1 MKMEKSKLSVFLYPI
16 QSIGKNALM
25 AYFMAGFLLMPLFN
39 ISGLGDIFGQST
51 LFLLFRA
58 LIVTIVLGAIVQY
71 CTKRGL
77 FWKI

>member
-1 MKMEKSKLSVFLYPI
+1 
-16 QSIGKNALM
+16 
-25 AYFMAGFLLMPLFN
+25 MAGFLLMPLFN

-51 LFLLFRA
+51 LILLFRA
-58 LIVTIVLGAIVQY
+58 FIITIILGAIIHY

>member
-1 MKMEKSKLSVFLYPI
+1 
-16 QSIGKNALM
+16 
-25 AYFMAGFLLMPLFN
+25 
-39 ISGLGDIFGQST
+39 LGDIFGQST

-58 LIVTIVLGAIVQY
+58 FIVTILLGAIVHF

>member
-1 MKMEKSKLSVFLYPI
+1 
-16 QSIGKNALM
+16 
-25 AYFMAGFLLMPLFN
+25 MAGFLLMPLFN

-58 LIVTIVLGAIVQY
+58 LIVTIILGAIVQY

>member
-1 MKMEKSKLSVFLYPI
+1 MKIETSKLSFFLHPI

-25 AYFMAGFLLMPLFN
+25 AYFMAGFLLMPLFDV
-39 ISGLGDIFGQST
+39 SGLGDIIGQST
-51 LFLLFRA
+51 LVLLFRA
-58 LIVTIVLGAIVQY
+58 FIITLILGAIVHY

>member
-1 MKMEKSKLSVFLYPI
+1 MKMETSKLSFFLYPI

-39 ISGLGDIFGQST
+39 ISGLLAIFGQST

-58 LIVTIVLGAIVQY
+58 FIVTIILGTIVHY
-71 CTKRGL
+71 FTKKGL